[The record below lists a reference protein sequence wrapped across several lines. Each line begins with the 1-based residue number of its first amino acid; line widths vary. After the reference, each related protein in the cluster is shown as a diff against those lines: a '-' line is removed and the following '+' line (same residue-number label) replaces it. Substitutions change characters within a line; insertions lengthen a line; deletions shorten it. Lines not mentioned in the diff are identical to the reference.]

1 MVRFLLLAG
10 LTLLASSASAQ
21 INEPGRHP
29 RYTVELEPLLV
40 WQWNGAEAAVD
51 DGLGIGLRASIP
63 VLQDGPVSTI
73 NNNLAVTFGLQWA
86 HFFECR
92 GADDCSENDFWVPA
106 ALQWNFFLT
115 PMLSIFPEFGLGF
128 RHAVFTD
135 PVCVNGGRCRTTSLE
150 VHPVLWFGGRFRLT
164 DKIAIVMRLGTPS
177 LHFGVSFLL

>member
-1 MVRFLLLAG
+1 MVRILLLAG
-10 LTLLASSASAQ
+10 LTTLLANSASAQ
-21 INEPGRHP
+21 IDAAGKHS

-51 DGLGIGLRASIP
+51 DGLGFGLRASIP
-63 VLQDGPVSTI
+63 VLQDGPVTTI
-73 NNNLAVTFGLQWA
+73 NNSLALTFGLQWA

-92 GADDCSENDFWVPA
+92 GWDDCSENDFWVPA

-135 PVCVNGGRCRTTSLE
+135 PICQNGRCRTTSLE
-150 VHPVLWFGGRFRLT
+150 VHPVLWFGGRFRMT
-164 DKIAIVMRLGTPS
+164 DTIAIVMRLGTPT
-177 LHFGVSFLL
+177 LHVGVSFLM